1 MSTYDP
7 RTPLENGTVLRTM
20 DGKTFHILRFTA
32 AGGNAL
38 LYAARLDGSA
48 LDVTLKEIF
57 PAGCTR
63 VDGLAA
69 DPALGAPDA
78 PEAMR
83 KSFYD
88 RLARQAQKELEMTS
102 VCAPGLCM
110 RCRIW
115 SSWLSA
121 RCCGR
126 TAVRSARHRTMLPRC
141 PAVFCI
147 CPH

>member
-32 AGGNAL
+32 ASGNAL

-63 VDGLAA
+63 VDGLA
-69 DPALGAPDA
+69 
-78 PEAMR
+78 
-83 KSFYD
+83 
-88 RLARQAQKELEMTS
+88 
-102 VCAPGLCM
+102 
-110 RCRIW
+110 
-115 SSWLSA
+115 
-121 RCCGR
+121 CGGR
-126 TAVRSARHRTMLPRC
+126 
-141 PAVFCI
+141 
-147 CPH
+147 